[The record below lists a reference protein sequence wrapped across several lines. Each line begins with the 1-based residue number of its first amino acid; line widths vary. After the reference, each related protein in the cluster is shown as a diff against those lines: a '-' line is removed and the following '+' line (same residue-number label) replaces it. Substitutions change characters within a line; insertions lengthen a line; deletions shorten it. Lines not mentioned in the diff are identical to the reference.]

1 MKRYMHPNVQY
12 TTIYSS
18 QAQKQPKCPLTE
30 ELREKMRYIYSV
42 ENYSSI
48 KNNETMP
55 FAAT

>member
-1 MKRYMHPNVQY
+1 
-12 TTIYSS
+12 
-18 QAQKQPKCPLTE
+18 LTE